1 MFSIFTRHKKKVTAP
16 RSISEIKQSARVLF
30 IDDRKPNLVQDLANE
45 GWRVRYL
52 SDLDKFDNTELLDS
66 HILCLDIVGV
76 GKKLRYSDGMGLVEG
91 LKDRYPSKRVLLYSS
106 VRRHDIFDD
115 AIDLVD
121 ARVYKDGQPYQ
132 FIRTVE
138 QLALQAFDW
147 EHCVETIYQRYK
159 GHMGKEMSIQEFEK
173 QFRKCI
179 QRNGELDTQRVS
191 KFALVGLDVASKMTQ
206 LATYVTSL

>member
-1 MFSIFTRHKKKVTAP
+1 MFWVFNRHQKRVTAS
-16 RSISEIKQSARVLF
+16 RSISEIKQLARVLV
-30 IDDRKPNLVQDLANE
+30 IDDRKPQLVQDLAAE

-52 SDLDKFDNTELLDS
+52 SDLDKFDNTELMDS

-76 GKKLRYSDGMGLVEG
+76 GKKLRYPHGMGLVEG
-91 LKDRYPSKRVLLYSS
+91 IKDRYPSKRVLLYSS
-106 VRRHDIFDD
+106 VREHDIFDD

-132 FIRTVE
+132 FISTVG

-147 EHCVETIYQRYK
+147 QHCVEAIYQK
-159 GHMGKEMSIQEFEK
+159 FKVEMGKEMNAQEFEK

-179 QRNGELDTQRVS
+179 LRSGELDTQRVAR
-191 KFALVGLDVASKMTQ
+191 FALVGVDVASKMAQ
-206 LATYVTSL
+206 LATYATSL

>member
-1 MFSIFTRHKKKVTAP
+1 MFSIFNRHQKRVTAP
-16 RSISEIKQSARVLF
+16 RSVSEVKQLARVLV
-30 IDDRKPNLVQDLANE
+30 IDDRKPQLVQDLANE

-76 GKKLRYSDGMGLVEG
+76 GKKLRYPDGMGLVEG
-91 LKDRYPSKRVLLYSS
+91 LKDHYPGKRVLLYSS
-106 VRRHDIFDD
+106 VREHDIFDE

-132 FIRTVE
+132 FISTVE

-147 EHCVETIYQRYK
+147 QHCVEAIYQRYK
-159 GHMGKEMSIQEFEK
+159 VNMGKEMSFQEFEK

-179 QRNGELDTQRVS
+179 QRSGELDNQRVA
-191 KFALVGLDVASKMTQ
+191 KFTLVGLDVASKMTQ
-206 LATYVTSL
+206 LATYVASL